1 MKRLRKM
8 IHNASFFCLCLLL
21 STGVFGDT
29 DVMKSVSVMEGDSVT
44 LNTDVKVQRDDHTLW
59 MFGPQERRIAEI
71 HRQTIYI
78 DATNTIFEKRLQMD
92 NQTGSL
98 TIRNIRTE
106 HTGLYK
112 LQNINNRGTSNKRFS
127 VTVYALLPVPVITS
141 NSSNC
146 SSTSPSSSQNCS
158 LLCSVLN
165 VSDVTL
171 SWYKGNS
178 LLSSI
183 SVSDLSISLSLSLE
197 VEYQDTN
204 AYSCVLND
212 PFSKQ
217 TTKLDISQLCQMC
230 LDKTQTPVS
239 VTEGDSV
246 TLHTDVMEVKMKDQ
260 ILWMFECRPAQLT
273 IIAEI
278 LNNNIFIYD
287 CDDLRFK
294 DRLQLDGQTGNLTI
308 TNTNKTDSGVYKLQ
322 INNGV
327 SRCWGFNV
335 TVYAHLPVPV
345 ISRDSSSCSS
355 SSSSSGSSVSRCVLL
370 CSVVNVDYQ
379 NNTLSNNTYSCV
391 VSNSFTIQTEYVDI
405 TKLCS
410 VTVILY
416 GMLFF
421 VVTVCLLDFSYLYHT
436 PPCLY

>member
-1 MKRLRKM
+1 MKLLWN
-8 IHNASFFCLCLLL
+8 ILLCLPRLL
-21 STGVFGDT
+21 GVLCAEADEIK
-29 DVMKSVSVMEGDSVT
+29 MVSVKAKDS
-44 LNTDVKVQRDDHTLW
+44 NTH
-59 MFGPQERRIAEI
+59 
-71 HRQTIYI
+71 
-78 DATNTIFEKRLQMD
+78 
-92 NQTGSL
+92 L
-98 TIRNIRTE
+98 T
-106 HTGLYK
+106 
-112 LQNINNRGTSNKRFS
+112 
-127 VTVYALLPVPVITS
+127 
-141 NSSNC
+141 
-146 SSTSPSSSQNCS
+146 
-158 LLCSVLN
+158 
-165 VSDVTL
+165 
-171 SWYKGNS
+171 
-178 LLSSI
+178 
-183 SVSDLSISLSLSLE
+183 DLSIPEFTRLYRSIDTCPSKTTPSSKCALRCSVANSPDATLTLYNGSSLFSITKVADLNLDLSLCMY

-370 CSVVNVDYQ
+370 CSVVNVGHVTLSWYKGNSLLSSISVSDLNSSLCLEVDYQ

-410 VTVILY
+410 VQFWTILKISIAVAVAVAVAAVVVIVSAVICFRKCNQPRQEVPCSGDPTERNQQENEGLIPSSSSHD
-416 GMLFF
+416 
-421 VVTVCLLDFSYLYHT
+421 TSRESILLCKLCWD
-436 PPCLY
+436 

>member
-1 MKRLRKM
+1 VFMKRLRKM

-197 VEYQDTN
+197 IE
-204 AYSCVLND
+204 
-212 PFSKQ
+212 
-217 TTKLDISQLCQMC
+217 C
-230 LDKTQTPVS
+230 LD
-239 VTEGDSV
+239 DS
-246 TLHTDVMEVKMKDQ
+246 
-260 ILWMFECRPAQLT
+260 
-273 IIAEI
+273 
-278 LNNNIFIYD
+278 
-287 CDDLRFK
+287 
-294 DRLQLDGQTGNLTI
+294 
-308 TNTNKTDSGVYKLQ
+308 
-322 INNGV
+322 
-327 SRCWGFNV
+327 
-335 TVYAHLPVPV
+335 
-345 ISRDSSSCSS
+345 
-355 SSSSSGSSVSRCVLL
+355 
-370 CSVVNVDYQ
+370 
-379 NNTLSNNTYSCV
+379 YSCV
-391 VSNSFTIQTEYVDI
+391 VAYSFTNRTTHLNNTDLCQP
-405 TKLCS
+405 CS
-410 VTVILY
+410 VRFIKCVIIIKTVKAQEEEILY
-416 GMLFF
+416 ADTTFCAYRVKSMVRYIVFLCEL
-421 VVTVCLLDFSYLYHT
+421 CLCMCKHPQLL
-436 PPCLY
+436 